1 MPHQRRS
8 GTLKK
13 LTLPPKPEAPPV
25 RLSAH
30 PQTSEI
36 CVQNATN
43 HRRMGAKI
51 SDRESGGIT
60 MRILI
65 VCAIAL
71 TAAMGLGGCFFHGW
85 HQQAVTTQPL
95 K

>member
-1 MPHQRRS
+1 MANMHQNP
-8 GTLKK
+8 LKI
-13 LTLPPKPEAPPV
+13 
-25 RLSAH
+25 RLAQNLHCPSVLVHH
-30 PQTSEI
+30 PQTLEI
-36 CVQNATN
+36 CSQNATN
-43 HRRMGAKI
+43 YRRMGANI
-51 SDRESGGIT
+51 SDRELGGIT

-71 TAAMGLGGCFFHGW
+71 TATIGLGGCFFHGGW